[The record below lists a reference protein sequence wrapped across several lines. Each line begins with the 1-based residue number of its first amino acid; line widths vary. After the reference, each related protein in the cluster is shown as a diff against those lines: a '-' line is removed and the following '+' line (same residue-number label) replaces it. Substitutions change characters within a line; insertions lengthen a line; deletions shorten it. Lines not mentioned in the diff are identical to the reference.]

1 VFGWE
6 SHVIRVL
13 IVDDE
18 PVFRRQLR
26 RLLTEAGL
34 LIVAEARNIAEA
46 ELHVRTQ
53 KPDLA
58 VVDLMLRDIDGMEG
72 IARLKALCP
81 HLRVILVS
89 VIQAHVELIRAA
101 AVEAGAEDFLPKDSL
116 SVRVVQ
122 SWGE

>member
-1 VFGWE
+1 M
-6 SHVIRVL
+6 IRVL

-58 VVDLMLRDIDGMEG
+58 VVDLMLPDIDGMEG